1 MGLYLEK
8 IDFLNEIHF
17 KTFKEVGINTIG
29 PHCHPQIEIICST
42 KGKTRVGIGNEIIE
56 LEENEIV
63 YFPPGQTHYFLYS
76 PGSTRLVFLFD
87 IQILDSAKFQQM
99 MNASLFDFL
108 ARGEICSRNWP
119 EKLTK
124 KVRAILE
131 EMNTKLEGMNRDF
144 TIAES
149 FYLLGMISILMAE
162 LIENLP
168 IKTEDKE
175 SLTSLRYQ
183 KSLEQLNEVTTYV
196 QNNYADSI
204 KLKDVADHIGFN
216 QFYFTK
222 FFKKLT
228 GKTFMTFLEDYRIQ
242 QARYIL
248 STEQIPMTEVS
259 ERVGFESV
267 KTFHHVFKKKVGI
280 SPLQYQK
287 KVLTKNEILES

>member
-168 IKTEDKE
+168 IKTEDK
-175 SLTSLRYQ
+175 
-183 KSLEQLNEVTTYV
+183 
-196 QNNYADSI
+196 
-204 KLKDVADHIGFN
+204 LKI
-216 QFYFTK
+216 
-222 FFKKLT
+222 
-228 GKTFMTFLEDYRIQ
+228 FL
-242 QARYIL
+242 
-248 STEQIPMTEVS
+248 
-259 ERVGFESV
+259 
-267 KTFHHVFKKKVGI
+267 
-280 SPLQYQK
+280 
-287 KVLTKNEILES
+287 

>member
-1 MGLYLEK
+1 M
-8 IDFLNEIHF
+8 
-17 KTFKEVGINTIG
+17 
-29 PHCHPQIEIICST
+29 
-42 KGKTRVGIGNEIIE
+42 
-56 LEENEIV
+56 
-63 YFPPGQTHYFLYS
+63 
-76 PGSTRLVFLFD
+76 
-87 IQILDSAKFQQM
+87 
-99 MNASLFDFL
+99 
-108 ARGEICSRNWP
+108 
-119 EKLTK
+119 
-124 KVRAILE
+124 
-131 EMNTKLEGMNRDF
+131 
-144 TIAES
+144 
-149 FYLLGMISILMAE
+149 
-162 LIENLP
+162 
-168 IKTEDKE
+168 
-175 SLTSLRYQ
+175 RYQ